1 MTKNQSQQWPLPFV
15 IAHRGASKLA
25 PENTIAALKAA
36 KQAGSEWVE
45 CDIQLTKDNQPV
57 IFHDTKLNRTTN
69 GRGKLSDFTL
79 SALQKLDAGSWF
91 SAEFAGEKVPTLQ
104 AWLQCALTLK
114 LKLNLELKC
123 ETKKE
128 SILLAESV
136 IDHLQK
142 YWPAHSN
149 SIFISSS
156 NQFALMQIQER
167 ANTLLLGLISEKIFS
182 EKMAANLF
190 QSNIISLHQ
199 PFKILN
205 ADYVAML
212 HEQSLHVLAYTV
224 NDLSVLEK
232 LKAIGVDGVFSDNQ
246 AFYSQKN

>member
-1 MTKNQSQQWPLPFV
+1 MRKNKSNQWPLSFV

-36 KQAGSEWVE
+36 KQANAEWVE
-45 CDIQLTKDNQPV
+45 CDVQLTKDNQCV
-57 IFHDTKLNRTTN
+57 IFHDTKLNRTTS
-69 GRGKLSDFTL
+69 GRGNLSDITL

-91 SAEFAGEKVPTLQ
+91 SSAFKDEKVPTLQ
-104 AWLQCALTLK
+104 TWLQCALTLK

-167 ANTLLLGLISEKIFS
+167 ANTLPLGFISEKIFS
-182 EKMAANLF
+182 EKMAAQLF

-205 ADYVAML
+205 ADYVEML
-212 HEQSLHVLAYTV
+212 HQQGLHVLAYTV
-224 NDLSVLEK
+224 NDLIVMEK
-232 LKAIGVDGVFSDNQ
+232 LKVMGVDGIFSDCEKL
-246 AFYSQKN
+246 FLVIK